1 MSQQQVSFKYMVCS
15 DQDKSWGITVDNVG
29 EYYIEPDY
37 SFYPPPSAGHPADY
51 YFNTRNGRILDNY
64 QLIYIS
70 KGRGW
75 YHESPEKRVEIKGGT
90 MLIIPPYTWHSY
102 YPDKKSGWQEYWIGF
117 RGAHIDSRYNNGFF
131 VRNKVIHPIGFR
143 EHIIDRYKEALEIAF
158 KEKTG
163 CQQVL
168 ASIANS
174 ILAYVIYYDSND
186 YSSNDAVAEKIDQ
199 ARSIMRENMLTDIT
213 PEQVADKIN
222 MSYSWFRKTF
232 KEYTN
237 VSPAH
242 YITQLKL
249 QKAKL
254 MLLNSPLSIKEIA
267 FYLKYEDAAYF
278 QRSSGNTSDA
288 LRPNTGSRAAT
299 CRPAPSNSG
308 G

>member
-1 MSQQQVSFKYMVCS
+1 M
-15 DQDKSWGITVDNVG
+15 
-29 EYYIEPDY
+29 
-37 SFYPPPSAGHPADY
+37 
-51 YFNTRNGRILDNY
+51 DNY

-278 QRSSGNTSDA
+278 SAIFRKYVGA

-308 G
+308 GYSM

>member
-1 MSQQQVSFKYMVCS
+1 M
-15 DQDKSWGITVDNVG
+15 
-29 EYYIEPDY
+29 
-37 SFYPPPSAGHPADY
+37 
-51 YFNTRNGRILDNY
+51 LDNY

-213 PEQVADKIN
+213 PEQIG
-222 MSYSWFRKTF
+222 R
-232 KEYTN
+232 
-237 VSPAH
+237 AH
-242 YITQLKL
+242 V
-249 QKAKL
+249 
-254 MLLNSPLSIKEIA
+254 
-267 FYLKYEDAAYF
+267 
-278 QRSSGNTSDA
+278 
-288 LRPNTGSRAAT
+288 
-299 CRPAPSNSG
+299 
-308 G
+308 

>member
-1 MSQQQVSFKYMVCS
+1 M
-15 DQDKSWGITVDNVG
+15 
-29 EYYIEPDY
+29 
-37 SFYPPPSAGHPADY
+37 
-51 YFNTRNGRILDNY
+51 
-64 QLIYIS
+64 
-70 KGRGW
+70 
-75 YHESPEKRVEIKGGT
+75 
-90 MLIIPPYTWHSY
+90 
-102 YPDKKSGWQEYWIGF
+102 
-117 RGAHIDSRYNNGFF
+117 
-131 VRNKVIHPIGFR
+131 
-143 EHIIDRYKEALEIAF
+143 
-158 KEKTG
+158 
-163 CQQVL
+163 L

-174 ILAYVIYYDSND
+174 ILAYVIYYDCND
-186 YSSNDAVAEKIDQ
+186 SSSNDAVAEKIDQ

-278 QRSSGNTSDA
+278 SAIFRKYVGCPPSEYRVACCDVPSGSE
-288 LRPNTGSRAAT
+288 
-299 CRPAPSNSG
+299 
-308 G
+308 

>member
-1 MSQQQVSFKYMVCS
+1 MVCS

-37 SFYPPPSAGHPADY
+37 SFYPPPPPPSAGHPADY
-51 YFNTRNGRILDNY
+51 YFNTRNGRVLDNY

-278 QRSSGNTSDA
+278 SAIFRKYVGCPPSEYRVACCDVPSGSE
-288 LRPNTGSRAAT
+288 
-299 CRPAPSNSG
+299 
-308 G
+308 

>member
-1 MSQQQVSFKYMVCS
+1 M
-15 DQDKSWGITVDNVG
+15 
-29 EYYIEPDY
+29 
-37 SFYPPPSAGHPADY
+37 
-51 YFNTRNGRILDNY
+51 LDNY

-75 YHESPEKRVEIKGGT
+75 YHESPEKRVEIKGGS

-102 YPDKKSGWQEYWIGF
+102 YPDKKCGWQEYWIGF
-117 RGAHIDSRYNNGFF
+117 RGSHIDNRYNNGFF
-131 VRNKVIHPIGFR
+131 VRNKIIHPVGFR
-143 EHIIDRYKEALEIAF
+143 EHIIDQYKEALEIAF
-158 KEKTG
+158 REKTG

-168 ASIANS
+168 AAIANS
-174 ILAYVIYYDSND
+174 ILAYVIYYDCND
-186 YSSNDAVAEKIDQ
+186 YSSNDSVAEKIDQ
-199 ARSIMRENMLTDIT
+199 ARSIMRENMLSEIT
-213 PEQVADKIN
+213 PEDVADRIN

-254 MLLNSPLSIKEIA
+254 MLLNSPMSIKEIA

-278 QRSSGNTSDA
+278 SAIFKKYVGCPPSEYKAMCSGT
-288 LRPNTGSRAAT
+288 
-299 CRPAPSNSG
+299 PAG
-308 G
+308 T